1 VGVAGDCVPEVAHEP
16 RRLRPNLALQD
27 RSWRGRGFL
36 LITSAQI
43 RAARALLG
51 WRQADL
57 AEASGISEVAIK
69 NIERGQADPKA
80 TTLTAIQKAFQ
91 KAGVIFL
98 DPQDIRDGGHGVRF
112 KK

>member
-1 VGVAGDCVPEVAHEP
+1 
-16 RRLRPNLALQD
+16 
-27 RSWRGRGFL
+27 
-36 LITSAQI
+36 LITPAQI

-57 AEASGISEVAIK
+57 AEASGVSAVAIK
-69 NIERGQADPKA
+69 NIERGEADPKA
-80 TTLTAIQKAFQ
+80 TTLTAIQKAFN

-98 DPQDIRDGGHGVRF
+98 DPNDPRNGGHGVRF

>member
-1 VGVAGDCVPEVAHEP
+1 M
-16 RRLRPNLALQD
+16 
-27 RSWRGRGFL
+27 
-36 LITSAQI
+36 ITSAQI

-57 AEASGISEVAIK
+57 AEASGVSEIAIK
-69 NIERGQADPKA
+69 GIERGRSDPKA
-80 TTLTAIQKAFQ
+80 TTLTAIQSAFL

-98 DPQDIRDGGHGVRF
+98 DPHDIRDGGHGVRF

>member
-1 VGVAGDCVPEVAHEP
+1 M
-16 RRLRPNLALQD
+16 
-27 RSWRGRGFL
+27 
-36 LITSAQI
+36 ITPAQI

-57 AEASGISEVAIK
+57 AKASGISEIAIK
-69 NIERGQADPKA
+69 NIERDHTDPKA
-80 TTLTAIQKAFQ
+80 TTLTAIQGAFL

-98 DPQDIRDGGHGVRF
+98 DPNDPRNGGHGVRF